1 MQVRLD
7 LPQDHPEFDDY
18 HDDEASYYEHESYSR
33 ATSRGPSPPT
43 FSRMYAVLLL
53 TEGERALRRWL
64 GRHQHVWAV
73 L

>member
-33 ATSRGPSPPT
+33 ATSRGPPPPRECMPS
-43 FSRMYAVLLL
+43 FC
-53 TEGERALRRWL
+53 
-64 GRHQHVWAV
+64 
-73 L
+73 